1 MARCRPLSL
10 KRCIHTCACVSFW
23 QSLNLKLLSP
33 QHSPSIVSS
42 RYSRRPRSVDAVR
55 CWLLRNVNSSIGS
68 GTRNRRFT
76 LPTAAVG
83 GRSSRGENQSALGS
97 YCSARRHVVRCV
109 FEEIV
114 LLQGDACKL
123 FVPSLRVRVRAMT
136 NSPMIHCCL
145 LCSMALPTIFGV
157 WSACWLRGF
166 EQVLGMVRIRA
177 CNRCVSAHLCTCRR
191 TPPPIFYKSASY
203 VCCVWLNH
211 LISRM
216 GNWQRQQDGSKVER
230 KNNGPS
236 SRYVDHYTF

>member
-1 MARCRPLSL
+1 MP
-10 KRCIHTCACVSFW
+10 CAADVLW
-23 QSLNLKLLSP
+23 RLLLSKHGCVP
-33 QHSPSIVSS
+33 AGSPGSQTEL
-42 RYSRRPRSVDAVR
+42 RRR
-55 CWLLRNVNSSIGS
+55 LLRNVNSSIGS

-123 FVPSLRVRVRAMT
+123 FVPSLRVRVRVRAMT

-177 CNRCVSAHLCTCRR
+177 CNRCVSAHLCTYVGA
-191 TPPPIFYKSASY
+191 PPPIFYEGREEEQRAILQVCRPLHILSMRAASPL
-203 VCCVWLNH
+203 V
-211 LISRM
+211 I
-216 GNWQRQQDGSKVER
+216 
-230 KNNGPS
+230 
-236 SRYVDHYTF
+236 F